1 MTTQVK
7 EPWYIT
13 RRGEL
18 LSQEFLFEL
27 APKQAIYTGD
37 DPDHEVD
44 YMALFSK
51 PSSGL
56 ITIAMTVKPTEE
68 DIQGAYPIQISELQ
82 KLKNSNIP
90 VLILVIDVKRNHYFF
105 NWVNEVAQFDETEVI
120 NSDQSLLIPLRLGTA
135 EEIQKLKQEILAI
148 NP

>member
-7 EPWYIT
+7 KPWYIT

-27 APKQAIYTGD
+27 APKRVIYTGD
-37 DPDHEVD
+37 EPDNDVD

-51 PSSGL
+51 PSNGL
-56 ITIAMTVKPTEE
+56 ITIAVKVEPMEE
-68 DIQGAYPIQISELQ
+68 EINGVYSIQASELN
-82 KLKNSNIP
+82 KLKKANIP
-90 VLILVIDVKRNHYFF
+90 ILFLVIDVKRNHYFF
-105 NWVNEVAQFDETEVI
+105 DWVNQIAKLDNPEPSHLE
-120 NSDQSLLIPLRLGTA
+120 QSIPVTLRHGTA

-148 NP
+148 N